1 MAWQPPGG
9 EASLPPAPPP
19 PPPPTTTSV
28 ADVGDGRRWKTW
40 QAIVAAAVALVVG
53 IAIGAATNS
62 TTSEKKTDTV
72 VASPTST
79 STSST
84 VTVTPP
90 TTTVTQQPSGD
101 YKVGDTANTSDLQAK
116 VYGFRDPQPPV
127 DSFNTPTAGDHFVS
141 VDVQITNPGSSQ
153 QRFSSLLGF
162 HLLDSQN
169 RQYDEDL
176 TSAGMSPGAPDGE
189 LAAGQSIRGF
199 VVFEV
204 PDGSTGLRFRVQGS
218 ITAAGAVFRL

>member
-9 EASLPPAPPP
+9 EASPPHAPPP
-19 PPPPTTTSV
+19 PPPPV
-28 ADVGDGRRWKTW
+28 AVVGDGRRWKTW

-62 TTSEKKTDTV
+62 EKKTNTV
-72 VASPTST
+72 IASPTST

-84 VTVTPP
+84 VAVTPPTQPP

-101 YKVGDTANTSDLQAK
+101 YKVGDTANTSGLQAK

-127 DSFNTPTAGDHFVS
+127 DSFNTPKTGNHFVS

-176 TSAGMSPGAPDGE
+176 TSGGLIPGAPDGE

-199 VVFEV
+199 VVFET
-204 PDGSTGLRFRVQGS
+204 PDGTTGLRFRVQGS
-218 ITAAGAVFRL
+218 ITAAGAVFRLT